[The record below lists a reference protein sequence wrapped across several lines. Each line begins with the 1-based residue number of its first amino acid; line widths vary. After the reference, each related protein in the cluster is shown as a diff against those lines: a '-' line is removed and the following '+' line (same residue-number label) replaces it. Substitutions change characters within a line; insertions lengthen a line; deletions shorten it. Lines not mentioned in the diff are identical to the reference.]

1 MCWCTLCETL
11 VLPFCAF
18 IQNRSIICHSWFDVL
33 LLALGFI
40 ISRSFTFMGGCL
52 DRDVSN
58 PCWRK
63 QEVSVTSVLNEIG
76 AGDKPIIRVF
86 NKIDLLDLE
95 DAELLKYEA
104 STCPDGEFAVGIS
117 SLTGEGLGDFVAVV
131 EDALSG
137 LLVPIEIL
145 LPYSCGHE
153 VNRMH
158 EVGSL
163 EVVDYREGG
172 TYVCGRVPRSLA
184 MKLEQYSISKEGNV
198 APKTTRGKKITSED
212 EIDWAALGKGR
223 HEKKKV

>member
-1 MCWCTLCETL
+1 M
-11 VLPFCAF
+11 
-18 IQNRSIICHSWFDVL
+18 
-33 LLALGFI
+33 
-40 ISRSFTFMGGCL
+40 
-52 DRDVSN
+52 
-58 PCWRK
+58 
-63 QEVSVTSVLNEIG
+63 
-76 AGDKPIIRVF
+76 
-86 NKIDLLDLE
+86 
-95 DAELLKYEA
+95 
-104 STCPDGEFAVGIS
+104 GIS

-172 TYVCGRVPRSLA
+172 TYVYGKVPRSLA
-184 MKLEQYSISKEGNV
+184 MKLEQYSIQYEESIGS
-198 APKTTRGKKITSED
+198 KTTRGKKVNAPED

-223 HEKKKV
+223 HDKKKIR

>member
-1 MCWCTLCETL
+1 MALFKTSVLCLSSFIPFMC
-11 VLPFCAF
+11 
-18 IQNRSIICHSWFDVL
+18 RH
-33 LLALGFI
+33 
-40 ISRSFTFMGGCL
+40 L
-52 DRDVSN
+52 DSDVSN

-86 NKIDLLDLE
+86 NKIDLLDPE
-95 DAELLKYEA
+95 DAEILKYEA
-104 STCPDGEFAVGIS
+104 ATCPDGEFSVGIS
-117 SLTGEGLGDFVAVV
+117 SLTGEGLGDFVAVC

-172 TYVCGRVPRSLA
+172 TYVYGKVPRSLA
-184 MKLEQYSISKEGNV
+184 MKLEEYSISKKGSV
-198 APKTTRGKKITSED
+198 GTKTTRGKKVIAPED

-223 HEKKKV
+223 HDKKKIR